1 MEYHILGRTGL
12 RVSVAG
18 LGCGG
23 FSRLGLGT
31 GKSEAEAVT
40 LVRQAFDLGV
50 NLLDTAAAYGTEA
63 VVGEAIKNLPRDS
76 VVIATKAWIP
86 HGGGR
91 RAAERAVA
99 SLDNSLRR
107 LGTDYV
113 DIFQLHGVSPD
124 GYAEAREV
132 VAPAL
137 IKERAKGKLRHL
149 GVTEAASE
157 DPEHEM
163 LQRAVEEEVWDV
175 AMVAFHMMHQN
186 ARAAVFPRTIAN
198 RVGTL
203 LMFAVRNI
211 FSRPER
217 LATALRELTAS
228 GRLPRWLAYA
238 PNPLGF
244 LLHEAGASSIT
255 DAAYRFVRHK
265 PGVDVVLFG
274 TGDADHLR
282 ANIVSLCAPP
292 LPLADRLT
300 DGLPPA
306 SASVIGAGAGG
317 KPSVSST
324 VASTTGSVSESSPR
338 SRSSTRTRSQPP
350 SAAMRRT
357 ATSSVF
363 GPSGNASQRCARRS
377 RSPVTVSSGSR
388 HDAASAMISMLIASG
403 ISASAWSPGSLRDT
417 VRPSV

>member
-1 MEYHILGRTGL
+1 MEYVTLGRTEL

-23 FSRLGLGT
+23 FSQLGLGT
-31 GKSEAEAVT
+31 GKSTAEAVA
-40 LVRQAFDLGV
+40 LVRQALDMGV
-50 NLLDTAAAYGTEA
+50 NLLDTAAAYGTEG
-63 VVGEAIKNLPRDS
+63 VVGEAIKHVPRED

-86 HGGGR
+86 RSEGR

-113 DIFQLHGVSPD
+113 DIFQLHGVMPD
-124 GYAEAREV
+124 AYDQAREV
-132 VAPAL
+132 IAPAL
-137 IKERAKGKLRHL
+137 LNERAKGKLRHL

-163 LQRAVEEEVWDV
+163 LRHAVEDEVWEV
-175 AMVAFHMMHQN
+175 VMVAFHMMHQN
-186 ARAAVFPRTIAN
+186 ARATVFPRTIAN

-217 LATALRELTAS
+217 LATALRELT
-228 GRLPRWLAYA
+228 RRRELPRWLADA

-244 LLHEAGASSIT
+244 LLHAAGAQT
-255 DAAYRFVRHK
+255 VTEAAYRFARHQ

-274 TGDADHLR
+274 TGDPEHLK
-282 ANIVSLCAPP
+282 ANIAALLAPP

-300 DGLPPA
+300 LTKLFGRLSGVGLDPPYA
-306 SASVIGAGAGG
+306 MPGIG
-317 KPSVSST
+317 
-324 VASTTGSVSESSPR
+324 
-338 SRSSTRTRSQPP
+338 PP
-350 SAAMRRT
+350 
-357 ATSSVF
+357 
-363 GPSGNASQRCARRS
+363 
-377 RSPVTVSSGSR
+377 
-388 HDAASAMISMLIASG
+388 
-403 ISASAWSPGSLRDT
+403 
-417 VRPSV
+417 